1 MLENYDSV
9 QFKGKLMNQTQE
21 NDTKFILGM
30 T

>member
-1 MLENYDSV
+1 MLENNDSV